1 MASEGGVD
9 GGRKPA
15 RERERELCASTIHLS
30 LQFAKY
36 VIVIFILKFKK
47 LKNQYLVFAG
57 IEDFVF

>member
-1 MASEGGVD
+1 MASEGGGD
-9 GGRKPA
+9 GGRRPA
-15 RERERELCASTIHLS
+15 RERELCASTIYLS
-30 LQFAKY
+30 LQFAEY